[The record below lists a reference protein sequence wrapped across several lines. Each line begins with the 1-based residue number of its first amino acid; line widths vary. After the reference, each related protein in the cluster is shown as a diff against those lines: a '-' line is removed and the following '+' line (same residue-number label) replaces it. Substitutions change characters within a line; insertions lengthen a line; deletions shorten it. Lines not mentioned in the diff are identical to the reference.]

1 MRKPVQVGAAVANF
15 AAMFMV
21 GVVFLDVIGS
31 KFFNF
36 PIKGSYE
43 LVALAQLLA
52 IALSG
57 ADTFLAGRHVQVEM
71 LVDRMP
77 GGMRRAIIA
86 FVTALGLLV
95 FAVITYEGVLYGE
108 SLRKVG
114 EVSGT
119 IYIPLFPFAY
129 VLAFASLLMILVL
142 LEYLLKT
149 LGGGRV

>member
-1 MRKPVQVGAAVANF
+1 MEKPVKIGVGVANF

-57 ADTFLAGRHVQVEM
+57 ADTFVAGRHVQVEM

-77 GGMRRAIIA
+77 SGIRRGIIA

-95 FAVITYEGVLYGE
+95 FAVLTYEGILYGE

-129 VLAFASLLMILVL
+129 ILAFSSFLMILVL
-142 LEYLLKT
+142 LDYFLKT
-149 LGGGRV
+149 VRGGKV